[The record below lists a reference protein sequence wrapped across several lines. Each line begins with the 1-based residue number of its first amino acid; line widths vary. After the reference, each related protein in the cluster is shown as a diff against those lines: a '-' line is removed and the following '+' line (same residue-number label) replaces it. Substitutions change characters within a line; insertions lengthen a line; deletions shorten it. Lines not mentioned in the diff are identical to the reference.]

1 MNWFARHRVLLVSA
15 ALVLLGAIVPYLI
28 WGDALEAAFS
38 VEGARA
44 WMSGYGAGAGLAGI
58 GLLVADL
65 LLPIPSTLVMSAL
78 GLAYGTWLGGLYAAA
93 GTMLAGLVA
102 YTLVAVFVAGL
113 MVGRSP
119 EYLGKKIESRE
130 MKMGMIV
137 LLVPPIVTLL
147 GTALAC
153 VLPAEAAAA
162 PNPGPHGFSELLYAF
177 SSAGNNNGS
186 AFGGLSATSPFWML
200 LLAAT
205 MLTTRLLT
213 MLPLV
218 AIGGSLEAKRTV
230 AESPGTLPTHTPLF
244 GLLVAGAVIL
254 VGALS
259 FVPALALG
267 PIAEALQPSAA
278 GGGPR

>member
-102 YTLVAVFVAGL
+102 YALSRWLGRPLALRLAGEEGLRAGEGLFARGGAWLVAGSRCLPILPEAVACLAGL
-113 MVGRSP
+113 HRMPFRSF
-119 EYLGKKIESRE
+119 LF
-130 MKMGMIV
+130 
-137 LLVPPIVTLL
+137 
-147 GTALAC
+147 ALAC
-153 VLPAEAAAA
+153 GSVPTGFLFAGIGALGQAEPAWA
-162 PNPGPHGFSELLYAF
+162 L
-177 SSAGNNNGS
+177 
-186 AFGGLSATSPFWML
+186 GLSVVVPVALW
-200 LLAAT
+200 LAA
-205 MLTTRLLT
+205 R
-213 MLPLV
+213 
-218 AIGGSLEAKRTV
+218 RW
-230 AESPGTLPTHTPLF
+230 F
-244 GLLVAGAVIL
+244 
-254 VGALS
+254 
-259 FVPALALG
+259 
-267 PIAEALQPSAA
+267 
-278 GGGPR
+278 PR